1 MDDGTTA
8 RDVDERR
15 ERARHG
21 VTNRTQ
27 RIASALVDATAM
39 TNPESMMAEARA
51 RAMRIA
57 ASLETGTTTG
67 ATGATRGVR
76 DDSEAQRPRARN
88 DVADPRAIDLDDEK
102 TREKT
107 IEVGALPALAR
118 RANLGAMGGYHPVDA
133 EETRRGTSTP
143 PPPNAYLERRFDRF
157 YRDVR
162 GYDADAR
169 ARTVLETACG
179 TSNGRGATDGG
190 ATRRAR
196 GANVGAGAG
205 ASAARAGGSTRAGLG
220 SRPDDDD
227 DAYATFRSSRSA
239 AFHRASAPAR

>member
-1 MDDGTTA
+1 
-8 RDVDERR
+8 
-15 ERARHG
+15 
-21 VTNRTQ
+21 
-27 RIASALVDATAM
+27 
-39 TNPESMMAEARA
+39 MAEARA

-57 ASLETGTTTG
+57 ASLETGTTTTT
-67 ATGATRGVR
+67 TGATRGVR

-133 EETRRGTSTP
+133 EGTRRGTSTP

-239 AFHRASAPAR
+239 AFHRASGPAR

>member
-1 MDDGTTA
+1 MDDGTTT

-57 ASLETGTTTG
+57 ASLETGTT
-67 ATGATRGVR
+67 TGATRGVR

-190 ATRRAR
+190 ARGGIHAR
-196 GANVGAGAG
+196 GIGK
-205 ASAARAGGSTRAGLG
+205 
-220 SRPDDDD
+220 
-227 DAYATFRSSRSA
+227 SSRRRRRRVRDVS
-239 AFHRASAPAR
+239 

>member
-1 MDDGTTA
+1 
-8 RDVDERR
+8 
-15 ERARHG
+15 
-21 VTNRTQ
+21 
-27 RIASALVDATAM
+27 
-39 TNPESMMAEARA
+39 MAEARA

-57 ASLETGTTTG
+57 ATLETGTTTT
-67 ATGATRGVR
+67 TGATRGVR

-102 TREKT
+102 TRGKT

-133 EETRRGTSTP
+133 EGTRRGTSTP

-169 ARTVLETACG
+169 ARTVLESACG

-190 ATRRAR
+190 ATRRR
-196 GANVGAGAG
+196 
-205 ASAARAGGSTRAGLG
+205 AARPSPR
-220 SRPDDDD
+220 
-227 DAYATFRSSRSA
+227 
-239 AFHRASAPAR
+239 SAPARRRRGIHARGIGKSSRQRRRRVRDVS

>member
-1 MDDGTTA
+1 
-8 RDVDERR
+8 
-15 ERARHG
+15 
-21 VTNRTQ
+21 
-27 RIASALVDATAM
+27 
-39 TNPESMMAEARA
+39 MAEARA

-57 ASLETGTTTG
+57 ASLETGTTTTT
-67 ATGATRGVR
+67 TGATRGVR

-169 ARTVLETACG
+169 A
-179 TSNGRGATDGG
+179 
-190 ATRRAR
+190 
-196 GANVGAGAG
+196 
-205 ASAARAGGSTRAGLG
+205 GGSTRAGLG

>member
-1 MDDGTTA
+1 
-8 RDVDERR
+8 
-15 ERARHG
+15 
-21 VTNRTQ
+21 
-27 RIASALVDATAM
+27 
-39 TNPESMMAEARA
+39 MAEARA

-57 ASLETGTTTG
+57 ATLETGTTTT
-67 ATGATRGVR
+67 TGATRGVR

-102 TREKT
+102 TRGKT

-169 ARTVLETACG
+169 ARTVLESACG

-196 GANVGAGAG
+196 GANVGAG
-205 ASAARAGGSTRAGLG
+205 AARAGGSTRAGLG

-239 AFHRASAPAR
+239 AFHRASGPAR

>member
-1 MDDGTTA
+1 
-8 RDVDERR
+8 
-15 ERARHG
+15 
-21 VTNRTQ
+21 
-27 RIASALVDATAM
+27 
-39 TNPESMMAEARA
+39 MAEARA

-57 ASLETGTTTG
+57 ATLETGTTTT
-67 ATGATRGVR
+67 TGATRGVR

-102 TREKT
+102 TRGKT

-133 EETRRGTSTP
+133 EGTRRGTSTP

-169 ARTVLETACG
+169 ARTVLESACG

-196 GANVGAGAG
+196 
-205 ASAARAGGSTRAGLG
+205 ARERRRRRRRERRARGGIHARGIG
-220 SRPDDDD
+220 K
-227 DAYATFRSSRSA
+227 SSRQRRRRVRDVS
-239 AFHRASAPAR
+239 